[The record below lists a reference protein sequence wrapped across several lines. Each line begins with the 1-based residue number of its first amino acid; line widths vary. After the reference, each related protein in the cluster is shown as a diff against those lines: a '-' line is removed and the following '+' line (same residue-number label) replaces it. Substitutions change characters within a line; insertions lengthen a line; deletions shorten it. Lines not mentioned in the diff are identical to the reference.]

1 MVVEQQHPTAGPI
14 KVINTPMKF
23 SETPAQLGP
32 AAPRLGEHTQEV
44 LEWLWHD
51 AAHIERLRQERVVK
65 NQREQ
70 REDAERGDVRRSCGR
85 TGQLSMRNG

>member
-14 KVINTPMKF
+14 KVINTPMKL

-44 LEWLWHD
+44 LEWLGMTRRISSVCVKSASCEVD
-51 AAHIERLRQERVVK
+51 ARGTLRYTRLL
-65 NQREQ
+65 
-70 REDAERGDVRRSCGR
+70 
-85 TGQLSMRNG
+85 T